1 MSKKNNTTKII
12 VGVVVIVL
20 VVVVGVSALFL
31 SKRGGKATFGE
42 KKSKPILTVNEDK
55 YSIEDMLYY
64 IYNEEE
70 MGFLYNDIYMQFYG
84 MTYWDMPDEENGNK
98 TGEEIAKENVITQLK
113 KDAVLYNEAKKAGY
127 SLSDSDKKDAKE
139 NYDSFVSEFTEE
151 QKKVSG
157 VSDAL
162 LTYFEHQVLIDYYK
176 ADLLAESGFDS
187 DKVEATVSKEDCR
200 EYDYEYYCFDKTN
213 EEGEDYSEDE
223 IAAKLDELNGLQAE
237 LKADTDMNA
246 LLSDKNIDDIEYADD
261 YIVVEDIKEGGGYG
275 KYNGVNIDKEIT
287 SLENGECTEVLETDW
302 AYYVFRMKNND
313 SKDYYDEAVED
324 AIKEAHDAIFDK
336 MYENVK
342 SEYTFVLDEEE
353 WDKIVIG
360 NLIYSTEADSESA
373 ETEQDEEAGED
384 DFSISFD

>member
-12 VGVVVIVL
+12 VGVVVIAL
-20 VVVVGVSALFL
+20 LVVVGVSLLFL
-31 SKRGGKATFGE
+31 SKRGDKTTFGD
-42 KKSKPILTVNEDK
+42 KKSKTILTVNEDA

-70 MGFLYNDIYMQFYG
+70 MGYLYNDIYMQFYG
-84 MTYWDMPDEENGNK
+84 MSYWDMPDEENGNK
-98 TGEEIAKENVITQLK
+98 TGEEIAKENVISQLK

-127 SLSDSDKKDAKE
+127 TLSDSDKEEAKE
-139 NYDSFVSEFTEE
+139 NYNSFISEFTEE

-176 ADLLAESGFDS
+176 ADLLDESDFDS

-200 EYDYEYYCFDKTN
+200 EYDYEYYSFDKTN

-246 LLSDKNIDDIEYADD
+246 LLSDKDIDDIEYADD

-275 KYNGVNIDKEIT
+275 KYNGINIDKEIT

-353 WDKIVIG
+353 WDKVVIG
-360 NLIYSTEADSESA
+360 NMIYAIDTENEETDQEQSESG
-373 ETEQDEEAGED
+373 EE

>member
-12 VGVVVIVL
+12 VGVVVIAL
-20 VVVVGVSALFL
+20 LVVVGVSLLFL
-31 SKRGGKATFGE
+31 SKRGDKTTFGD
-42 KKSKPILTVNEDK
+42 KKSKTILTVNEDA

-70 MGFLYNDIYMQFYG
+70 MGYLYNDIYMQFYG
-84 MTYWDMPDEENGNK
+84 MSYWDMPDEENGNK
-98 TGEEIAKENVITQLK
+98 TGEEIAKENVISQLK

-127 SLSDSDKKDAKE
+127 TLSDSDKEEAKE
-139 NYDSFVSEFTEE
+139 NYNSFISEFTEE
-151 QKKVSG
+151 QKKISG

-176 ADLLAESGFDS
+176 ADLLDESDFDS

-200 EYDYEYYCFDKTN
+200 EYDYEYYSFDKTN

-246 LLSDKNIDDIEYADD
+246 LLSDKDIDDIEYADD

-275 KYNGVNIDKEIT
+275 KYNGINIDKEIT

-324 AIKEAHDAIFDK
+324 AIKDAHDAIFDK

-353 WDKIVIG
+353 WDKVVIG
-360 NLIYSTEADSESA
+360 NMIYAIDTENEETDQEQSESG
-373 ETEQDEEAGED
+373 EE

>member
-12 VGVVVIVL
+12 VGVVVIAL
-20 VVVVGVSALFL
+20 LVVVGVSLLFL
-31 SKRGGKATFGE
+31 SKRGDKTTFGD
-42 KKSKPILTVNEDK
+42 KKSKTILTVNEDA

-70 MGFLYNDIYMQFYG
+70 MGYLYNDIYMQFYG
-84 MTYWDMPDEENGNK
+84 MSYWDMPDEENGNK
-98 TGEEIAKENVITQLK
+98 TGEEIAKENVISQLK

-127 SLSDSDKKDAKE
+127 TLSDSDKEEAKE
-139 NYDSFVSEFTEE
+139 NYNSFISEFTEE

-176 ADLLAESGFDS
+176 ADLLDESDFDS

-200 EYDYEYYCFDKTN
+200 EYDYEYYSFDKTN

-246 LLSDKNIDDIEYADD
+246 LLSDKDIDDIEYADD

-275 KYNGVNIDKEIT
+275 KYNGINIDKEIT

-353 WDKIVIG
+353 WDKVVIG
-360 NLIYSTEADSESA
+360 SMIYAIDTENEETDQEQSESG
-373 ETEQDEEAGED
+373 EE

>member
-12 VGVVVIVL
+12 VGVVVIAL
-20 VVVVGVSALFL
+20 LVVVGVSLLFL
-31 SKRGGKATFGE
+31 SKRGDKTTFGD
-42 KKSKPILTVNEDK
+42 KKSKTILTVNEDA

-70 MGFLYNDIYMQFYG
+70 MGYLYNDIYMQFYG
-84 MTYWDMPDEENGNK
+84 MSYWDMPDEENGNK
-98 TGEEIAKENVITQLK
+98 TGEEIAKENVISQLK

-127 SLSDSDKKDAKE
+127 TLSDSDKEEAKE
-139 NYDSFVSEFTEE
+139 NYNSFISEFTEE
-151 QKKVSG
+151 QKKISG

-176 ADLLAESGFDS
+176 ADLLDESDFDS

-200 EYDYEYYCFDKTN
+200 EYDYEYYSFDKTN

-246 LLSDKNIDDIEYADD
+246 LLSDKDIDDIEYADD

-275 KYNGVNIDKEIT
+275 KYNGINIDKEIT

-353 WDKIVIG
+353 WDKVVIG
-360 NLIYSTEADSESA
+360 NMIYAIDTENEETDQEQSESG
-373 ETEQDEEAGED
+373 EE

>member
-12 VGVVVIVL
+12 VGVVVIAL
-20 VVVVGVSALFL
+20 LVVVGVSLLFL
-31 SKRGGKATFGE
+31 SKRGDKTTFGD
-42 KKSKPILTVNEDK
+42 KKSKTILTVNEDA

-70 MGFLYNDIYMQFYG
+70 MGYLYNDIYMQFYG
-84 MTYWDMPDEENGNK
+84 MSYWDMPDEENGNK
-98 TGEEIAKENVITQLK
+98 TGEEIAKENVISQLK

-127 SLSDSDKKDAKE
+127 TLSDSDKEEAKE
-139 NYDSFVSEFTEE
+139 NYNSFISEFTEE

-176 ADLLAESGFDS
+176 ADLLDESDFDS

-200 EYDYEYYCFDKTN
+200 EYDYEYYSFDKTN

-246 LLSDKNIDDIEYADD
+246 LLSDKDIDDIEYADD

-275 KYNGVNIDKEIT
+275 KYNGINIDKEIT

-324 AIKEAHDAIFDK
+324 AIKDAHDAIFDK

-353 WDKIVIG
+353 WDKVVIG
-360 NLIYSTEADSESA
+360 NMIYAIDTENEETDQEQSESG
-373 ETEQDEEAGED
+373 EE